1 MPPAEV
7 AEYNAGTRLDA
18 LPLSKFHL
26 KIFALIGAGM
36 FLDGSE
42 LYITGGILGAV
53 TKSGWSNMTLNAA
66 FVSMTFLGM
75 VVGAWLAGI
84 LGDRYGRRFTYQ
96 FNLMLFG
103 LASIAAV
110 FAPDMQTLIG
120 LRFIMGVG
128 LGAEVV
134 VSYATLTEFA
144 PARIRGQMISW
155 LAVATNSS
163 LLVCTFLSLW
173 IIPNFGWRYMFLL
186 VGIGALVVWFLRQS
200 MPESPRWLESKGR
213 FTEAQAI
220 LAKIETDSGVCGPS
234 AAAVP
239 AVVAKP
245 VSIWIVFSKAMLSRT
260 LIGILINI
268 VIGFSLYGFINWLPT
283 FFVKNGVTIA
293 ASLQWTA
300 IMSFGAP
307 FGAFIGVLVA
317 DNLGRKPV
325 IVTAALSAALFGTLF
340 PLAGDGY
347 LFMFIGFLL
356 FTALYVLLAI
366 AFALHIP
373 ELFPTEYRMRG
384 TAVCS
389 TAGRLMTAV
398 TQFIVIAL
406 FSWGGVAAVVGALVL
421 LLVVLAI
428 VILLFDIETKRLSLE
443 QIANEVSL
451 REPLTGA
458 VVANAS
464 LREEVPHRP

>member
-1 MPPAEV
+1 
-7 AEYNAGTRLDA
+7 
-18 LPLSKFHL
+18 
-26 KIFALIGAGM
+26 
-36 FLDGSE
+36 
-42 LYITGGILGAV
+42 
-53 TKSGWSNMTLNAA
+53 
-66 FVSMTFLGM
+66 
-75 VVGAWLAGI
+75 
-84 LGDRYGRRFTYQ
+84 
-96 FNLMLFG
+96 
-103 LASIAAV
+103 
-110 FAPDMQTLIG
+110 
-120 LRFIMGVG
+120 
-128 LGAEVV
+128 
-134 VSYATLTEFA
+134 
-144 PARIRGQMISW
+144 
-155 LAVATNSS
+155 
-163 LLVCTFLSLW
+163 
-173 IIPNFGWRYMFLL
+173 
-186 VGIGALVVWFLRQS
+186 
-200 MPESPRWLESKGR
+200 
-213 FTEAQAI
+213 
-220 LAKIETDSGVCGPS
+220 
-234 AAAVP
+234 
-239 AVVAKP
+239 
-245 VSIWIVFSKAMLSRT
+245 
-260 LIGILINI
+260 
-268 VIGFSLYGFINWLPT
+268 
-283 FFVKNGVTIA
+283 
-293 ASLQWTA
+293 
-300 IMSFGAP
+300 
-307 FGAFIGVLVA
+307 
-317 DNLGRKPV
+317 
-325 IVTAALSAALFGTLF
+325 LFGTLF